1 MIVKS
6 YPKINLYLKIIG
18 LSKDSKTSGFS
29 LLESKFF
36 LVENS
41 ICDFIEIKESNSDLI
56 KGDFNCKLESN
67 TIFKALNALR
77 EIRDFPKLSIEVEKH
92 IPFGAGLGGGSS
104 NAGVLIN
111 TLDSMFKLNLNE
123 KEKTSVSLKVGADVA
138 FFAYGFKSAFVSGIG
153 EVIKPC
159 LDSTNENLD
168 FEIFTP
174 SIHCDTK
181 AVYDEFKKFNTFSKS
196 GVFNN
201 VTDIELLAKNK
212 SELNDLF
219 LPATRIYKELDSIS
233 KELGES
239 WKFSGSGSS
248 FFRKI

>member
-36 LVENS
+36 LVENG
-41 ICDFIEIKESNSDLI
+41 ICDFIEIKESNNDLI

-77 EIRDFPKLSIEVEKH
+77 KIRDFPKLSIEVEKH

-111 TLDSMFKLNLNE
+111 TLDSMFDLNLSE

-153 EVIKPC
+153 EVIKTC
-159 LDSTNENLD
+159 LDSTNLN

-174 SIHCDTK
+174 SLHCDTK
-181 AVYDEFKKFNTFSKS
+181 VVYDEFKKCNTFSKS
-196 GVFNN
+196 GVFDNLN
-201 VTDIELLAKNK
+201 DIELLDKHK

-233 KELGES
+233 ENLGES